1 MWLHCCFPS
10 TFKGPH
16 YFPEETSRNGKIN
29 YNIFSWN
36 VMERTIATFKCYPND
51 IQLHILFTRWWFFF
65 FNKAYY
71 FLFFLN
77 HSNATKKLYFL
88 WDLPILYG
96 RNPWYQFQ
104 DDNNFIIRPRN
115 LWTYV
120 YLVDKTPDT
129 PNMPRRHHLT
139 KMVVFPDSY
148 SNSSFSSSLCA

>member
-1 MWLHCCFPS
+1 MLWNAQLPHLNATQM
-10 TFKGPH
+10 TFNC
-16 YFPEETSRNGKIN
+16 TSCLLGGD
-29 YNIFSWN
+29 FSFS
-36 VMERTIATFKCYPND
+36 IKLITF
-51 IQLHILFTRWWFFF
+51 F
-65 FNKAYY
+65 
-71 FLFFLN
+71 FFLN

-115 LWTYV
+115 LWPYV